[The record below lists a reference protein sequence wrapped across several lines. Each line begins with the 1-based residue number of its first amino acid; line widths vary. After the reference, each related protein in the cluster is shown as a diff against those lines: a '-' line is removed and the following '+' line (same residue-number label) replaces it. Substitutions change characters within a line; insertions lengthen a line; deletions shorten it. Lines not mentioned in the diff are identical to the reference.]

1 MLDKTVAKER
11 IQATN
16 ALRRHANRHVRRT
29 VHLLNLMYNQ
39 AIKEGVSFRT
49 LSEVVSTHIEVLPFL
64 LPKLQA
70 VAMAELQED
79 GTLTPAT
86 YASIVAF
93 MSQQRQLP
101 VPEQPLL
108 EEPHAEE

>member
-1 MLDKTVAKER
+1 MIKRDDTKQTLD
-11 IQATN
+11 
-16 ALRRHANRHVRRT
+16 ALRRHKRRHINRTLR
-29 VHLLNLMYNQ
+29 LLNKLYIQ
-39 AIKEGVSFRT
+39 ANKEDASPRLV
-49 LSEVVSTHIEVLPFL
+49 SEVLSAHIEVLPFI

-108 EEPHAEE
+108 EEPHAED